1 MVRHAPRERTTAS
14 FFDNLARSRRVQHDS
29 NFVPSDKGSFFD
41 GPRHARRV
49 PCPKTC
55 YDPSAGAPPTQ
66 HVRQFRTNA
75 PTEFST
81 AATTAPSSPATS
93 VKSVNT
99 HSLLDIDPG
108 ACPHMLD
115 FQCESNASSDVNM
128 VEELLE
134 SKALSDVNVVEQL
147 LPYVSEVLE
156 DTTEPEGVAPTANDP
171 SDGPAWDDELH
182 VCDTNTVAAILGI
195 DKNGDAAH
203 RTCGSDHSFI
213 ECALNDRY
221 AKLFAHETL
230 EEDDNAR
237 LELPYKHSNVIT
249 HRFRLSDY
257 ANLYSGDVLVAHGR
271 HIAGPTPRLRPC
283 STWKRGRM
291 TTHTTWGK
299 RDGPFFVPLWF
310 RQLEI
315 MKNASHRNKTR
326 SRAVRSRRRVVWADS
341 DTTTPLA
348 RAVPVDLARAH
359 ECAL

>member
-203 RTCGSDHSFI
+203 RTCDSYHSFI
-213 ECALNDRY
+213 
-221 AKLFAHETL
+221 
-230 EEDDNAR
+230 
-237 LELPYKHSNVIT
+237 
-249 HRFRLSDY
+249 
-257 ANLYSGDVLVAHGR
+257 
-271 HIAGPTPRLRPC
+271 
-283 STWKRGRM
+283 
-291 TTHTTWGK
+291 
-299 RDGPFFVPLWF
+299 
-310 RQLEI
+310 
-315 MKNASHRNKTR
+315 
-326 SRAVRSRRRVVWADS
+326 
-341 DTTTPLA
+341 
-348 RAVPVDLARAH
+348 
-359 ECAL
+359 